1 MAERRLF
8 GGLDLGGTKIEAVI
22 TDERGVV
29 LGRARHPTPREG
41 GPASIIQ
48 ALDTALREATRQAG
62 LESMRLEGVGVGAP
76 GTVDPQAGTLA
87 NAGNLPGWKEP
98 YPLAAELSERVQA
111 PVRLGNDVTVA
122 VDAEFR
128 LGAGRPYR
136 SLLGIWCGTGVGSG
150 LILDGR
156 RWTGRGAGGEF
167 GHMVVRQGGARC
179 GCGRRGCVE
188 AYAGR
193 ASLERCA
200 RKAVSRGEKTVLFE
214 LMEKHERTR
223 LTSGIWA
230 RALKQGDPLAQ
241 RLIAKAIRKLA
252 AGIASAINLLDV
264 EAVLI
269 GGGLGSRLGEPFVER
284 VAEAMTPHLFVPQRP
299 PAMHLAALGD
309 LAGAIGAALLIAA
322 PDAELST
329 LPA

>member
-22 TDERGVV
+22 TDEGGTV
-29 LGRARHPTPREG
+29 LGRTRHPTPREG
-41 GPASIIQ
+41 GPPAIIQ
-48 ALDTALREATRQAG
+48 ALDTALREAARQAG
-62 LESMRLEGVGVGAP
+62 LETLALAGVGVGAP

-87 NAGNLPGWKEP
+87 NAGNLPEWREP
-98 YPLAAELSERVQA
+98 YPLAAELSGLVQA

-122 VDAEFR
+122 VAAEFR

-150 LILDGR
+150 IILDGR

-193 ASLERCA
+193 ASLERRA
-200 RKAVSRGEKTVLFE
+200 RKAVSRGEKTMLFE
-214 LMEKHERTR
+214 LMEKHGRTR

-230 RALKQGDPLAQ
+230 RALKQEDPLAQ
-241 RLIAKAIRKLA
+241 RLLAKAIRKLG

-264 EAVLI
+264 EAVII
-269 GGGLGSRLGEPFVER
+269 GGGLGTRLGAPFVER
-284 VAEAMTPHLFVPQRP
+284 VAEAMRPHLFVPQRP
-299 PAMHLAALGD
+299 PAMHLAELGD
-309 LAGAIGAALLIAA
+309 LAGAVGAALLVAA
-322 PDAELST
+322 PDAELSS
-329 LPA
+329 LPV